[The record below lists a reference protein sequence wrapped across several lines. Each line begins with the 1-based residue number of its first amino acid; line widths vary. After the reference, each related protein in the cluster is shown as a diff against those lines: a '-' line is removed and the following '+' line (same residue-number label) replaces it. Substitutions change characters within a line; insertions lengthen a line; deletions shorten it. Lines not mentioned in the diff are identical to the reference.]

1 MEVADFGCGRSAAT
15 KAKVFEPFFSTK
27 FAGRGLD
34 LAAVPGIVRGHKG
47 VLKVRSEL
55 DRGTNFKLLL
65 SCSEAKA
72 MTPEPN
78 QSPSKNWRG
87 TGTVLVVDDE
97 ASVRAIATR
106 MLELFGFSV
115 LVASDGREGVE
126 MFRANKDTISV
137 VILDMTMPHLNGE
150 EAFHEIRRIRSDAQV
165 LLVSGY
171 NEQDAI
177 DRFAGHGLAG
187 FLQKPFSPIE
197 LRDKLRRILEK

>member
-1 MEVADFGCGRSAAT
+1 
-15 KAKVFEPFFSTK
+15 
-27 FAGRGLD
+27 
-34 LAAVPGIVRGHKG
+34 
-47 VLKVRSEL
+47 
-55 DRGTNFKLLL
+55 
-65 SCSEAKA
+65 
-72 MTPEPN
+72 MTPEPT
-78 QSPSKNWRG
+78 QSPLKNWRG

-115 LVASDGREGVE
+115 LVANDGREGVE

-171 NEQDAI
+171 DEQDAI